1 MHLIKPLKLRSNS
14 GLIGLKDHQFQLIL
28 TNLESNLIT
37 NINIS
42 EYLLV
47 WFSRNNLSL
56 ASCNNKIKI

>member
-37 NINIS
+37 NIS

-56 ASCNNKIKI
+56 ASCNKKIKI